1 MVEGSA
7 QDCTTRKQ
15 QEDSQVRPRM
25 YEIFK
30 VTQVPAHLAPL
41 QEERQE
47 ERPNF
52 PVVLQLEKQ
61 IN

>member
-15 QEDSQVRPRM
+15 QDSQVRPRM

-41 QEERQE
+41 QEERQD

-52 PVVLQLEKQ
+52 PAVLQLEKQ

>member
-15 QEDSQVRPRM
+15 QDSQVRPRM